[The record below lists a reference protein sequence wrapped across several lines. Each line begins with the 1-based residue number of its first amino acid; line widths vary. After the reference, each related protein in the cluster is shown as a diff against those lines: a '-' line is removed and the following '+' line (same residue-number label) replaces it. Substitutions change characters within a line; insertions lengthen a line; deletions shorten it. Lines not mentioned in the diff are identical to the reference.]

1 MFLERNI
8 LRMKNSVYVFLVLI
22 VLSSCLDDVPEDF
35 NNPDSSWNP
44 SFSIAVGQTSL
55 SMSDESGFNT
65 TLLDDLDLSGYP
77 DWIDEI
83 DVEMEY
89 MMPFDMEGIA
99 DFSEEI
105 IRVMFRLN
113 IDNGFPAEAF
123 AQVYFLDIS
132 DQVVDSVF
140 LNGPLSFDPASVNSE
155 GEIINKNYSQ
165 NDIVFEND
173 KIDNLSTVRN
183 VLIQG
188 GINNLSLDTTLV
200 DFYPNYSVDIQMGVQ
215 VEVKMALSKN
225 QQNNF

>member
-1 MFLERNI
+1 MFI
-8 LRMKNSVYVFLVLI
+8 
-22 VLSSCLDDVPEDF
+22 SCLDDVPEDF

-89 MMPFDMEGIA
+89 VMPFDMEGIA

-113 IDNGFPAEAF
+113 IDNGFPAEAY
-123 AQVYFLDIS
+123 AQVYFMDIN
-132 DQVVDSVF
+132 DIVVDSVF
-140 LNGPLSFDPASVNSE
+140 LNGPLSFDPATVNSE
-155 GEIINKNYSQ
+155 GEITNVNHSQ

-188 GINNLSLDTTLV
+188 WVNNLSLDTTLV

-215 VEVKMALSKN
+215 VEVKMALSGN
-225 QQNNF
+225 QQNNL

>member
-1 MFLERNI
+1 
-8 LRMKNSVYVFLVLI
+8 MKNSIYIFILLVI
-22 VLSSCLDDVPEDF
+22 CTSCLDDVPSDF

-55 SMSDESGFNT
+55 AMNDESGFNT
-65 TLLDDLDLSGYP
+65 LLLNDLDLSGYP

-83 DVEMEY
+83 DIEMEY
-89 MMPFDMEGIA
+89 TMPFDMQGIA

-113 IDNGFPAEAF
+113 IDNGFPAEAY
-123 AQVYFLDIS
+123 AQLYFLDIN
-132 DQVVDSVF
+132 DLVVDSVF
-140 LNGPLSFDPASVNSE
+140 LNGPLSFDAAKVNSE
-155 GEIINKNYSQ
+155 GEITSTNHTQ
-165 NDIVFEND
+165 NDIIFEND

-188 GINNLSLDTTLV
+188 GINNLSLDTTLI

-215 VEVKMALSKN
+215 VEVKMALSGK
-225 QQNNF
+225 

>member
-1 MFLERNI
+1 MKYSIYIFFVLLI
-8 LRMKNSVYVFLVLI
+8 LV
-22 VLSSCLDDVPEDF
+22 SCLDDVPEDF
-35 NNPDSSWNP
+35 NNPDSLWNP

-155 GEIINKNYSQ
+155 GEVINKYHSQ
-165 NDIVFEND
+165 NDIVFEDD

-215 VEVKMALSKN
+215 VDVKMVLSKI
-225 QQNNF
+225 QQNNL

>member
-1 MFLERNI
+1 MRHSIYIFFALLI
-8 LRMKNSVYVFLVLI
+8 LV
-22 VLSSCLDDVPEDF
+22 SCLDDVPEDF
-35 NNPDSSWNP
+35 NNPDSLWNP

-140 LNGPLSFDPASVNSE
+140 LNGPLSFDPANVNSE
-155 GEIINKNYSQ
+155 GEVMNKYHSQ
-165 NDIVFEND
+165 NDIVFEDD

-183 VLIQG
+183 ILIQG
-188 GINNLSLDTTLV
+188 GVNNLSLDTTLV

-225 QQNNF
+225 QQNNL